1 MSTIPT
7 APNFYSWFSL
17 LLLRSYPLMSFI
29 SSATLFLSGYKPNP
43 PNFYLFLGL
52 LVLAGCRRFLGHAQ
66 LRGHS
71 GRVLATDRPAGRI
84 GDALDL
90 ETHRR
95 GSRFPEVHEQQTK
108 IKSQM
113 MAVENRATSSTEGLG
128 GANHSTTLRSISFTF
143 HIRQNGDKLRVTKAK
158 QWPRWSTLTE
168 EGKYGV
174 PLLRFNRVLLP
185 AGANV
190 SRRVKSRPVESRQGH
205 VCISDWASPSPLFHA
220 QSWSS

>member
-1 MSTIPT
+1 MVT
-7 APNFYSWFSL
+7 AAGF
-17 LLLRSYPLMSFI
+17 LRRIDPRDESVMLWIWKHTDEGRGFLMF
-29 SSATLFLSGYKPNP
+29 KM
-43 PNFYLFLGL
+43 
-52 LVLAGCRRFLGHAQ
+52 
-66 LRGHS
+66 
-71 GRVLATDRPAGRI
+71 
-84 GDALDL
+84 
-90 ETHRR
+90 
-95 GSRFPEVHEQQTK
+95 QQTK

-113 MAVENRATSSTEGLG
+113 MVVENRATSSTEGLG

-205 VCISDWASPSPLFHA
+205 VCISDCASPSPLFHA